1 MTFEEAV
8 EIARANN
15 PKVPQARIYS
25 LIDGDGWF
33 YRIEDE
39 QPVGP
44 FEEPLEAGNACRAEL
59 IRRAEAKEA
68 LK

>member
-1 MTFEEAV
+1 MTLEEAV

-15 PKVPQARIYS
+15 PKVPQARVFS
-25 LIDGDGWF
+25 RLGWF
-33 YRIEDE
+33 YRIVNEDE
-39 QPVGP
+39 VGP
-44 FEEPLEAGNACRAEL
+44 FETTIEAGKACRAEL